1 MRGRAIRI
9 SPARRLVIDFMRLSR
24 DIPLVSVERRMRLE
38 PVVRARSKCA
48 QRALWMSIFTKAYGT
63 VSRNFPELRRAYV
76 KLPWPHFYEYAKPV
90 AMLPLGIEYCGEEGI
105 FTIRIGNP
113 GAMRL
118 SDIDSRIRNAKAAP
132 IEKVADFRRLQRISR
147 LPLPVRYPLQWLG
160 LNLGRQRANFFGTF
174 LIGGVSELGI
184 ESQHMLSPISNS
196 LSYGVISPDG
206 DVNVRMYWDH
216 RVMDGAVVARALAQ
230 LERTLNG
237 EIADE
242 LRQTPTLSA

>member
-38 PVVRARSKCA
+38 PVVRARSECA
-48 QRALWMSIFTKAYGT
+48 QRPLWMSIFTKAYGT

-132 IEKVADFRRLQRISR
+132 IESVSMICRMIRFLLAIGWAGC
-147 LPLPVRYPLQWLG
+147 PLVPPGYWLG
-160 LNLGRQRANFFGTF
+160 LSPRSIANRSVTSRTSSCRPPRSMIFRRRP
-174 LIGGVSELGI
+174 LDKPAASAR
-184 ESQHMLSPISNS
+184 S
-196 LSYGVISPDG
+196 LARILASSVI
-206 DVNVRMYWDH
+206 RK
-216 RVMDGAVVARALAQ
+216 
-230 LERTLNG
+230 
-237 EIADE
+237 
-242 LRQTPTLSA
+242 